1 MLGAMAMPIFAFFI
15 AEGYAH
21 TRNLPAYARRMT
33 IFAAISYFPFVFFV
47 SAIWDESLTLASFG
61 RLNMIYTLLLGLA
74 ALWVWDHL
82 QQPELKLYLHEQY
95 SFVGTEKEDE
105 FWFFDYVGES
115 GFTPFITSY
124 EPAGEQPFS
133 DAVFLHLSK
142 WGEETA
148 LTIIC
153 SEDMAVI
160 DLEELSGGQLVQR
173 LKVIM
178 KA

>member
-1 MLGAMAMPIFAFFI
+1 MRRYLIKAAAVLCLLLALAGCGMEPLQEEAAESFLETRLYAILPDPAAFFGTE
-15 AEGYAH
+15 AELVEAAEENGRISRFRVTEAEA
-21 TRNLPAYARRMT
+21 RAYA
-33 IFAAISYFPFVFFV
+33 
-47 SAIWDESLTLASFG
+47 
-61 RLNMIYTLLLGLA
+61 
-74 ALWVWDHL
+74 ALL

-160 DLEELSGGQLVQR
+160 DLGHRAE
-173 LKVIM
+173 
-178 KA
+178 